1 MKKTIGLIALV
12 VASLSLSALA
22 QTTTGSTPI
31 FLTGTATPLADR
43 VADAVSKTTDA
54 TYGVQAKSFLL
65 NEGWTVYHNQQ
76 GCLELIQSI
85 AADPSL
91 GGAVPAAAEQ
101 RQWLISAVHCLAYHA
116 WDASPSWNISCV
128 DSLIDTYA
136 SDRELQNTVRMTRD
150 WSSISHQPSD
160 PAAVISYYDNMK
172 GNFWA
177 TPDWIAF
184 ATGLPF
190 RLECAKQTHA
200 ADMLGWAKVLY
211 YITPFADS
219 QKGIGAFATALRVKD
234 QSLVRSAAFVQ
245 FNKDGNGTNILDSV
259 ETPAQFTGITV
270 YDPVLQ
276 FLLSGDKVN
285 ALKTAFAEFIAAQD
299 TDALNAGVAKVAQT
313 LRNVD
318 GNLVRANAFV
328 NAQKAGTDYGIVEL
342 SQ

>member
-1 MKKTIGLIALV
+1 MKTKTTKTIGLIALV
-12 VASLSLSALA
+12 VASISLSGLA
-22 QTTTGSTPI
+22 QTPV

-128 DSLIDTYA
+128 DSFLDTYA
-136 SDRELQNTVRMTRD
+136 SDRELQNVVRFTRD
-150 WSSISHQPSD
+150 WFSITYQPSD
-160 PAAVISYYDNMK
+160 PAAAISYYDNMK

-177 TPDWIAF
+177 TPDWVAF
-184 ATGLPF
+184 AAVLPV

-211 YITPFADS
+211 YTTPFADS
-219 QKGIGAFATALRVKD
+219 QKGIGSFATALRVKD
-234 QSLVRSAAFVQ
+234 QNLVRSAAFIQ
-245 FNKDGNGTNILDSV
+245 FNKDGVGSNILDSIP
-259 ETPAQFTGITV
+259 TPAQFIGITV

-276 FLLSGDKVN
+276 YELAGDHVN
-285 ALKTAFAEFIAAQD
+285 AIKTAYAQFIAAPD
-299 TDALNAGVAKVAQT
+299 TDSLNAGVAKVAQA
-313 LRNVD
+313 LRNKD
-318 GNLVRANAFV
+318 GNLIRPNAFV
-328 NAQKAGTDYGIVEL
+328 NAQKAGTNYDIAEL
-342 SQ
+342 AQ